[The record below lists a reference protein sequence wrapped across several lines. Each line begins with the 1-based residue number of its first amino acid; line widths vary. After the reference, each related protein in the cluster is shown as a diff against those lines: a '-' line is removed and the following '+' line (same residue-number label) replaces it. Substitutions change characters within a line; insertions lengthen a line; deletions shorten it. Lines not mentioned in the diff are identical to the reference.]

1 MAKIIV
7 ALSGGVDSA
16 VAAALLRE
24 QGNEVEALFMANW
37 DEADEYC
44 SIAADFQDAKA
55 VCQQLGLVL
64 HRVNFAAEYRQQV
77 FDYFLAEHRAGRTPN
92 PDVLC
97 NREIKFGVCW
107 QYAQR
112 LGASRLA
119 TGHYA
124 RVIATPAGP
133 ELHKAVDGQKDQSY
147 FLHGLSRAQLDI
159 ALFPLGEWNKTDV
172 RAKARSLG
180 LAVFDKRDSTG
191 ICFIGERPFKEF
203 LQRFLPSK
211 PGPIM
216 TADGEVVGEHPGLAF
231 FTLGQRSGLAIGGQ
245 SGHAEAPWYVAVK
258 DSARNAL
265 IVVQDHEH
273 PLLLHRRVLT
283 GPAHWLMP
291 APLGEFAAQVKLR
304 YRQADQACRVTTLPD
319 SRLQIDCLEPQRA
332 VTPGQFAVL
341 YQGTRCLGGAVIDA
355 LPNESL

>member
-7 ALSGGVDSA
+7 GLSGGVDSA

-24 QGNEVEALFMANW
+24 QGHEVEALFMANW
-37 DEADEYC
+37 DEEDEYC

-55 VCQQLGLVL
+55 ICQELGLVL
-64 HRVNFAAEYRQQV
+64 HRVNFAAEYREQV

-124 RVIATPAGP
+124 RVIATPEGP
-133 ELHKAVDGQKDQSY
+133 EVHKAVDGQKDQSY
-147 FLHGLSRAQLDI
+147 FLHGLTRTQLDI
-159 ALFPLGEWNKTDV
+159 ALFPLGEWTKTDV

-180 LAVFDKRDSTG
+180 LPVFDKRDSTG

-211 PGPIM
+211 PGPIL
-216 TADGEVVGEHPGLAF
+216 TAEGETVGEHPGLAF

-245 SGHAEAPWYVAVK
+245 SGHAEAPWYVALK

-273 PLLLHRRVLT
+273 PLLLQQRVVT

-291 APLGEFAAQVKLR
+291 APTGELRAEVKLR
-304 YRQADQACRVTTLPD
+304 YRQADQACRVTTLPQGL
-319 SRLQIDCLEPQRA
+319 LQIDCLEPQRA